1 MKDQTPGLDFS
12 LLMVRMV
19 QTEDKIVFAEL
30 YKYFA
35 PRVKSFQLKLGCG
48 ETTAEEIAQESM
60 VTLWRRRDQFDP
72 GKASVSTW
80 IFRIS
85 RNLRID
91 YLRKHKQIILNLDAL
106 PEQADKDSDP
116 AKHLES
122 KIKQRIVQQAL
133 AELPADQSDVL
144 KMSFFE
150 GKAHGDIAQK
160 LNLPLGTVKSRIRL
174 ATERIRNSIRSLK

>member
-1 MKDQTPGLDFS
+1 MKDQTLGLDFS

-19 QTEDKIVFAEL
+19 QTEDKTVFTEL

-35 PRVKSFQLKLGCG
+35 PRVKSFQLKLGCD
-48 ETTAEEIAQESM
+48 ETTAEEIAQETM
-60 VTLWRRRDQFDP
+60 VTLWRKRDQFDP
-72 GKASVSTW
+72 EKASVSTW

-91 YLRKHKQIILNLDAL
+91 HLRKHKQVILNLDAL

-116 AKHLES
+116 AKHLECNTR
-122 KIKQRIVQQAL
+122 QQIVQQAL
-133 AELPADQSDVL
+133 AELPADQSNVL
-144 KMSFFE
+144 KMSFFQ
-150 GKAHGDIAQK
+150 GKSHGNIAQE

-174 ATERIRNSIRSLK
+174 ATERIRNSIRRLK

>member
-1 MKDQTPGLDFS
+1 MKDQTLGLDFS

-19 QTEDKIVFAEL
+19 QTEDKTAFAEL

-35 PRVKSFQLKLGCG
+35 PRVKSFQLKLGCD
-48 ETTAEEIAQESM
+48 ETTAEEIAQETM
-60 VTLWRRRDQFDP
+60 VTLWRKRDQFDP
-72 GKASVSTW
+72 EKASVSTW

-91 YLRKHKQIILNLDAL
+91 HLRKHKQVILNLDAL

-116 AKHLES
+116 AKHLECNTR
-122 KIKQRIVQQAL
+122 QQIVQQAL
-133 AELPADQSDVL
+133 AELPADQSNVL
-144 KMSFFE
+144 KMSFFQ
-150 GKAHGDIAQK
+150 GKSHGNIAQE

-174 ATERIRNSIRSLK
+174 ATERIRNSIRRLK

>member
-1 MKDQTPGLDFS
+1 
-12 LLMVRMV
+12 
-19 QTEDKIVFAEL
+19 
-30 YKYFA
+30 
-35 PRVKSFQLKLGCG
+35 
-48 ETTAEEIAQESM
+48 M

-122 KIKQRIVQQAL
+122 KIDGL
-133 AELPADQSDVL
+133 ARS
-144 KMSFFE
+144 
-150 GKAHGDIAQK
+150 
-160 LNLPLGTVKSRIRL
+160 PLR
-174 ATERIRNSIRSLK
+174 

>member
-1 MKDQTPGLDFS
+1 MKDQTLGLDFS

-19 QTEDKIVFAEL
+19 QTEDKTVFAEL

-35 PRVKSFQLKLGCG
+35 PRVKSFQLKLGCD
-48 ETTAEEIAQESM
+48 ETTAEEIAQETM
-60 VTLWRRRDQFDP
+60 VTLWRKRDQFAP
-72 GKASVSTW
+72 EKASVSTW

-91 YLRKHKQIILNLDAL
+91 HLRKHKQVILNLDAL

-116 AKHLES
+116 AKHLECNTR
-122 KIKQRIVQQAL
+122 QQIVQQAL
-133 AELPADQSDVL
+133 AELPADQSNVL
-144 KMSFFE
+144 KMSFFQ
-150 GKAHGDIAQK
+150 GKSHGNIAQE

-174 ATERIRNSIRSLK
+174 ATERIRNSIRRLK